1 MMIYWGV
8 GMVLV
13 CHMMIL
19 PNVVAVISKKSLK
32 VCRNASKE
40 NWGEG
45 RFLGDTLYILVK

>member
-13 CHMMIL
+13 CHMMTL

-32 VCRNASKE
+32 VCRYASND
-40 NWGEG
+40 NWGEE
-45 RFLGDTLYILVK
+45 RLLGDTLYILVK